1 MNRRG
6 IFMPLSRFWDTLAP
20 IDFPRGLMSTT
31 AIQPGLPGKSR
42 SRVVTKPAT
51 DFYGGVGW
59 IIGLLITVFVS
70 TPVILLLV
78 RNAPRGD
85 RSAPVRIGQ

>member
-1 MNRRG
+1 
-6 IFMPLSRFWDTLAP
+6 
-20 IDFPRGLMSTT
+20 MSTT

-78 RNAPRGD
+78 RNAPHPVCPSKNRAIMQKEIYLKLLI
-85 RSAPVRIGQ
+85 RSSFCCD